1 MKTRDWNDILNK
13 CELIEIQS
21 FKPNREN
28 KLFGYTWNVYK
39 NRPCTISQKKF
50 QETLVTQSLTIVQ
63 WCRKSEIKGELKSHI
78 QELSAYNKQG
88 LG

>member
-1 MKTRDWNDILNK
+1 MKMRDWNDILNK

-39 NRPCTISQKKF
+39 NWPCTISQKV
-50 QETLVTQSLTIVQ
+50 LGNPSDPVSDHSAVV
-63 WCRKSEIKGELKSHI
+63 SEIGNKRGAQVTHTGTECI
-78 QELSAYNKQG
+78 Q
-88 LG
+88 